1 MRAAAHYDGIIIRRE
16 REKERKRERERNR
29 EKEGIPEGGL
39 KGFKEEVMNK
49 DLHVWKGHT
58 ER

>member
-1 MRAAAHYDGIIIRRE
+1 VPLRITTGLSSGE
-16 REKERKRERERNR
+16 KEKERKRERERNR